1 MEKIMPS
8 IKQSTIE
15 KIKELSITDEIS
27 RHIVL
32 KRGKGLCPFH
42 EDKTPSFS
50 VNDSKGFYHCFSC
63 GASGDIIKFVQE
75 YHKKT
80 FVEAIEYLADANN
93 ISVEYT
99 KYSGSQNDYEK
110 VKKEKNDLYD
120 VYQAALKFYRSRFQ
134 QSSKAKQY
142 LADRKISDKT
152 INQFQLGFAPGDW
165 KDRMHLKRHLLEK
178 GYSEHL
184 LATAKLV
191 KQDGYSKG
199 EFVDFFFDRL
209 IIPILDTSDRVIAFG
224 GRAFGDIKPKY
235 INSEESPIFSKRNTL
250 FALNFAKSAIQKQ
263 DQAILVE
270 GYFDVIALHQAGIN
284 TAIASLGTA
293 LTPEQVKLVC
303 RYTASNKILL
313 GLDADQAGQ
322 NAVIKIDKTGVDS
335 TRGILLQNKTEI
347 FSGNLQFYV
356 LSLPHPYKD
365 PDEYLREN
373 PAKKYQA
380 LIDSAPDAISWGIYQ
395 ICKKASDYKQA
406 VKTILT
412 FLTPLE
418 SETLTQQYLQEAAYQ
433 LSLRSQSDQQSI
445 QKALFT
451 DFRRL
456 RRVPKVKNKQEPKV
470 STPVSKNSRLKQ
482 AERLIV
488 LFYIYMGENVKNY
501 ILDTQEEKDVFLNDN
516 ECVALWSAAIHAEHK
531 MQPDETLLSI
541 LSQQNV
547 KIELSETEELDLKV
561 DGERAKKILDECF
574 DLLSQHKEEQM
585 LKALLNSQYFQQDQI
600 DPVILQQI
608 ERMKQQV
615 MQKQAG

>member
-1 MEKIMPS
+1 MPS

-27 RHIVL
+27 RSVVL

-42 EDKTPSFS
+42 DEKTPSFS
-50 VNDSKGFYHCFSC
+50 VNELKGFYHCFGC

-80 FVEAIEYLADANN
+80 FAEAIEYLADANN
-93 ISVEYT
+93 VSVEY
-99 KYSGSQNDYEK
+99 KQYSVSQQDNYEK

-120 VYQAALKFYRSRFQ
+120 VYQAALKFYRSQLQ

-142 LADRKISDKT
+142 LVDRKISDET

-165 KDRMHLKRHLLEK
+165 NNRMNLKRYLLEK
-178 GYSEHL
+178 GYSERL
-184 LATAKLV
+184 LTTAKLI
-191 KQDGYSKG
+191 KQDSYSNG
-199 EFVDFFFDRL
+199 EYVDFFFDRL

-250 FALNFAKSAIQKQ
+250 FALNFAKKAIQKQ

-303 RYTASNKILL
+303 RCTASNKIVLA
-313 GLDADQAGQ
+313 LDADQAGQ
-322 NAVIKIDKTGVDS
+322 NAVIKIDKTGVD
-335 TRGILLQNKTEI
+335 TRGILQQNKTEI
-347 FSGNLQFYV
+347 FSGNLQFHI
-356 LSLPHPYKD
+356 LTLPHPYKD
-365 PDEYLREN
+365 PDEYLKEN
-373 PAKKYQA
+373 PAKGYQA
-380 LIDSAPDAISWGIYQ
+380 LIDSAPDAIAWGIYQ
-395 ICKKASDYKQA
+395 ICKKASDYKQT

-412 FLTPLE
+412 FLAPLE
-418 SETLTQQYLQEAAYQ
+418 SETLTQQYLQETAYQ
-433 LSLRSQSDQQSI
+433 LSLRSQTDQQSI
-445 QKALFT
+445 QQALFA

-456 RRVPKVKNKQEPKV
+456 QRSPKVKKKQEPKI

-488 LFYIYMGENVKNY
+488 LFYIYMEEDVKNF
-501 ILDTQEEKDVFLNDN
+501 ILDTQEKKEVFLSDN
-516 ECVALWSAAIHAEHK
+516 ECVALWSAVIHAEHK
-531 MQPDETLLSI
+531 MQSDETLLSV

-547 KIELSETEELDLKV
+547 KIELSETEELDLQV

-574 DLLSQHKEEQM
+574 NLLSQHKEEQM
-585 LKALLNSQYFQQDQI
+585 LKALLNSQYLQQDQI
-600 DPVILQQI
+600 NPAILQQI
-608 ERMKQQV
+608 ERMKRQV
-615 MQKQAG
+615 MQKEAG